1 MRSVGRGGYANG
13 VSAAQHDHDRAE
25 AELDRPDPAA
35 VPPATTRQE
44 ILGASGALLLA
55 GAWLIVSPYALG
67 YERGDAAWN
76 PILVGA
82 LVLLLGLAR
91 LTLAT
96 WLSSISWLTAA
107 LGGWLVASA
116 LWLAESVAA
125 RWNEAVGGAV
135 VVVLALLSG
144 GATDAARRRAARRG

>member
-1 MRSVGRGGYANG
+1 MST
-13 VSAAQHDHDRAE
+13 AQHRPHRLD
-25 AELDRPDPAA
+25 AELDRRDPAA
-35 VPPATTRQE
+35 ATPATARQE

-55 GAWLIVSPYALG
+55 GGWLMLSPYALG
-67 YERGDAAWN
+67 YDDGDAAWN
-76 PILVGA
+76 PILAGS

-91 LTLAT
+91 LTCAI
-96 WLSSISWLTAA
+96 WLSSISWLTVA

-116 LWLAESVAA
+116 VWLAESGAA
-125 RWNEAVGGAV
+125 RWNAALAGAI